1 MLLIVINI
9 WMLPNRK
16 LSKQAVNCMYEK
28 CIITCHELGKK
39 RKKDQ
44 RAHSLVCDNS
54 VTPLIYANS
63 CNAVAAG
70 RSEQIARNNHN
81 GFV

>member
-1 MLLIVINI
+1 MLLIGINI

-16 LSKQAVNCMYEK
+16 LSKQAVSCMHEK

-39 RKKDQ
+39 KRKKDQ
-44 RAHSLVCDNS
+44 RAHSVVCDNS
-54 VTPLIYANS
+54 LTPLIYANS

-70 RSEQIARNNHN
+70 HRE
-81 GFV
+81 